1 MTSLILSV
9 VFMLSAADQP
19 PTDAAVQQPET
30 PAATATTATPAA
42 EPKMICK
49 YEHVTGSRLSKQ
61 KVCRPEGA
69 AGDDQSTAL
78 QRQLDRFADRAIQ
91 APGLGN

>member
-1 MTSLILSV
+1 MTSHILTV
-9 VFMLSAADQP
+9 VFLLAAPQP
-19 PTDAAVQQPET
+19 PTDAPAQASA
-30 PAATATTATPAA
+30 PAATAEAPAA

-49 YEHVTGSRLSKQ
+49 YESITGSRLSKQ

-69 AGDDQSTAL
+69 DDDAQSTAL
-78 QRQLDRFADRAIQ
+78 QRQLDRFGSRGPT